1 LREGGLK
8 LGLATENDLEEMAV
22 ALEEWAERDD
32 GSLAMIHGEV
42 SHPEIAIRPTQ
53 VLTNGNLKPGIQG
66 DRAHR
71 LIRQR

>member
-1 LREGGLK
+1 MREGGLK

-42 SHPEIAIRPTQ
+42 
-53 VLTNGNLKPGIQG
+53 LIQK
-66 DRAHR
+66 
-71 LIRQR
+71 